1 MSNQNKK
8 TSNFFWAKNLEN
20 SCFFVKSSSN
30 APTGVDR
37 KTQNEKKVILDQFC
51 IPIYHKIWNMMQKS
65 DSIFRLT

>member
-30 APTGVDR
+30 APTGVDK
-37 KTQNEKKVILDQFC
+37 KTQNK
-51 IPIYHKIWNMMQKS
+51 QKS
-65 DSIFRLT
+65 NSGSILYSYIPQNLEYDAEI